1 MVKNLYQ
8 WAFCT
13 ISLIGN
19 FINVILS
26 YCYNILFKHH
36 VFKNI
41 IVSSGCIATKLWQNK
56 RGEAEFS
63 NRYEYCDLEQH
74 KFQLYLI

>member
-1 MVKNLYQ
+1 M
-8 WAFCT
+8 
-13 ISLIGN
+13 
-19 FINVILS
+19 
-26 YCYNILFKHH
+26 LFKHH

-41 IVSSGCIATKLWQNK
+41 IVSSGCIATNLQQNK

-63 NRYEYCDLEQH
+63 NRYEYCDLQQH